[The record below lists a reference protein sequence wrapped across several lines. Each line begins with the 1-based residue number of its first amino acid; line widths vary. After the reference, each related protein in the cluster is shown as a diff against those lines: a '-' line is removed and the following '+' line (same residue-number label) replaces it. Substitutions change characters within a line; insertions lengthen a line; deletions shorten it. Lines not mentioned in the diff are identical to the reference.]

1 MTDRVEATF
10 KIDEIE
16 NLDGY
21 PLNQIDT
28 RLQDILLENSIP
40 VDGFRLRKNQKYE
53 VRIQVIAL
61 PEDKS

>member
-28 RLQDILLENSIP
+28 RLQGILLENSIP
-40 VDGFRLRKNQKYE
+40 VDGFRLRKSQKYE
-53 VRIQVIAL
+53 VRIQVIAT
-61 PEDKS
+61 PEAKL

>member
-28 RLQDILLENSIP
+28 RLQDILLENGIP

-53 VRIQVIAL
+53 VRIQVIAT
-61 PEDKS
+61 PEAKP